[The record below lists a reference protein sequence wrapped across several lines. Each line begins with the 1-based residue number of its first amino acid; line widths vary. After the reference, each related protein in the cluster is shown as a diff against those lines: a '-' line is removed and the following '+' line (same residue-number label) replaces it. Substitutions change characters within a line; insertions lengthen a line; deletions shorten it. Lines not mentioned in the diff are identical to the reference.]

1 MNVIERYILYIQQIN
16 EGTRPAPEGITLTQ
30 TDPLAKAGEL
40 QGQIMEMGIPA
51 FVTLCA
57 AQDGET
63 VDPQDLADFRQE
75 DLLAAFQAMLA
86 AEEEPNSPSPTDG
99 NLPNRET
106 ALPVA
111 EAESPEEEDPS
122 APPKIDEPDGPRSV
136 YEVLIDCCSLD
147 EKLMYYLIDVL
158 KRKSEEEFQKLA
170 LVTTRKAFT
179 QEDFLYWYGTKE
191 HRASREELICVTL
204 MDACFD
210 RLAKDG
216 QVELIAALLSGDQRT
231 FELFRCDAP
240 ELVHLPEATFPWFE
254 EHYLQGLYPLRY
266 MLKFNGVAIPTV
278 APKEEEE

>member
-16 EGTRPAPEGITLTQ
+16 EGTRSAPEGICLTQ
-30 TDPLAKAGEL
+30 TEPLAKAGEL

-51 FVTLCA
+51 FITLCA

-63 VDPQDLADFRQE
+63 IDPQELADFRQE

-86 AEEEPNSPSPTDG
+86 PTEGGEAPLPHSAAPTEEPPQ
-99 NLPNRET
+99 
-106 ALPVA
+106 
-111 EAESPEEEDPS
+111 EEDDGS
-122 APPKIDEPDGPRSV
+122 APPQIDEPDGPRSV

-158 KRKSEEEFQKLA
+158 KRKAEEEFQKLA

-179 QEDFLYWYGTKE
+179 QADFLYWYGTKE
-191 HRASREELICVTL
+191 HRSSREELICVTL

-210 RLAKDG
+210 RLARDG

-240 ELVHLPEATFPWFE
+240 ELVHLPEATFGWFE

-266 MLKFNGVAIPTV
+266 MLKFNGVEIPTV
-278 APKEEEE
+278 SPKEDGQ